1 MKSPALEPV
10 RLYCIAVALVGAA
23 VLATLVAISPVDL
36 DGRYRTLEFLALA
49 GSVMI
54 GELFPIEA
62 PRRSGDGEITVSV
75 MFSFALL
82 LGVGLVP
89 ALAAQ
94 LIASVVQDGIARKPW
109 WQIGFNIGQYTLSL
123 AAAAGVLALLG
134 GYPAFRTG
142 HFEAVDLLMV
152 VGGAAGYFVVNLLLV
167 TRATTLYMG
176 TPFSH
181 APPQRPDVR
190 PVG

>member
-1 MKSPALEPV
+1 MKPRALEPV

-23 VLATLVAISPVDL
+23 LLAALVAGSSPHF
-36 DGRYRTLEFLALA
+36 GGHTRTIEFLALA

-89 ALAAQ
+89 ALIAQ
-94 LIASVVQDGIARKPW
+94 LLASIVQDAIARKPW

-123 AAAAGVLALLG
+123 SAAALVLSAS
-134 GYPAFRTG
+134 RRI
-142 HFEAVDLLMV
+142 H
-152 VGGAAGYFVVNLLLV
+152 GAANRRLSRL
-167 TRATTLYMG
+167 
-176 TPFSH
+176 
-181 APPQRPDVR
+181 
-190 PVG
+190 